1 MEAQAAGMAAMWA
14 GAGQNTE
21 MIKYFMAVDTGL
33 FRDLASKTAQAVQG
47 MQPKINIWNTGAGGE
62 ALLSP
67 YTRCH
72 STFMLL
78 HMGVRPT
85 TRSASCVYSWQWCSA

>member
-14 GAGQNTE
+14 GAGQNVE
-21 MIKYFMAVDTGL
+21 MVKFFMAVDTGL

-62 ALLSP
+62 VLANP
-67 YTRCH
+67 RAQDNIAHVCC
-72 STFMLL
+72 
-78 HMGVRPT
+78 RN
-85 TRSASCVYSWQWCSA
+85 